1 MTAGLGIDRLLDFL
15 FDILYL
21 LKFWVVIDEYER
33 AVVLTF
39 GKRRLWWFHRWFM
52 SRKSPVLN
60 PGFHF
65 VLPFAFENVIRDNVV
80 PCERGDLELNMTLKD
95 ATPLFVEFSFMWKI
109 VDIEKFTLEVEDA
122 DSALV
127 NVQGI
132 VQEWLFQF
140 TWEELMEFRK
150 YAVEKSGRADLS
162 DRLRTFT
169 NREVKKWGVE
179 IVDFYIQSFIR
190 PELRS
195 GVIKAL

>member
-1 MTAGLGIDRLLDFL
+1 MTAGLGIDRLIDLFL
-15 FDILYL
+15 QLVWL
-21 LKFWVVIDEYER
+21 LKFWVVLDEYER
-33 AVVLTF
+33 AVILTF

-52 SRKSPVLN
+52 LRKSTVLE
-60 PGFHF
+60 PGFHLI
-65 VLPFAFENVIRDNVV
+65 LPFGFENIIRDNVV
-80 PCERGDLELNMTLKD
+80 PCERGDLEINMTLKD
-95 ATPLFVEFSFMWKI
+95 ATPLSLEFSFMWRI
-109 VDIEKFTLEVEDA
+109 IDIETFALEVEDA

-140 TWEELMEFRK
+140 TWEELMAFRNQ
-150 YAVEKSGRADLS
+150 AVEKSGRVDLS
-162 DRLRTFT
+162 DKLRTFT

-179 IVDFYIQSFIR
+179 IVDFYVQSFIR

>member
-1 MTAGLGIDRLLDFL
+1 MTAGLGIDRLIDLFL
-15 FDILYL
+15 QLVWL

-39 GKRRLWWFHRWFM
+39 GRRRVWWFHRWFLA
-52 SRKSPVLN
+52 RKSPVLG
-60 PGFHF
+60 PGFHLI
-65 VLPFAFENVIRDNVV
+65 LPFGFENILRDNVV
-80 PCERGDLELNMTLKD
+80 PCEQGDLEINMTLKD
-95 ATPLFVEFSFMWKI
+95 GTPLYVEFSFMWQI
-109 VDIEKFTLEVEDA
+109 VDIQKFALEVEDA

-140 TWEELMEFRK
+140 TWTELIELRK
-150 YAVEKSGRADLS
+150 YAVEKSGRVDLS
-162 DRLRTFT
+162 DKLRTFT